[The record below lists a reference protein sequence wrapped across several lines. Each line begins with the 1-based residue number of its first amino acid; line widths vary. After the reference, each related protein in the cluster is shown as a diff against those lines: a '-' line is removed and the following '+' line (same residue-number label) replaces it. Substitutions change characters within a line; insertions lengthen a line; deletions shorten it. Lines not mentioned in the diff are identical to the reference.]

1 MSNALVVAQNVG
13 KKYARSLQRS
23 IRYGMRD
30 VVAEMAGIRKTDALR
45 EDEFWA
51 VRNIGFEL
59 ERGQCLAILG
69 GNGAGKSTL
78 LKVISGILAPDTGRV
93 SVQGRIEK
101 MIELSS
107 GMSPNLT
114 GRQNV
119 ALRARMLG
127 LSKRAAMACLDDIV
141 DFAELGEFI
150 DSPLKFYSS
159 GMRARLGF
167 ATTVA
172 MAPDVLIIDEVLA
185 VGDIGFRMKCYERV
199 DRMRSEA
206 AVIMVSHS
214 LNHVAR
220 MATTSLVLHKG
231 QAVYQGAVQGGI
243 AKYQDLMAV
252 QKLRRGTFKPEM
264 VDFSLQLGVGAP
276 VQPGK
281 DGSLPYGAGMHVHA
295 MHRVDEP
302 LHINVLL
309 HEFNGPALVDW
320 SSGRTHFTVSGG
332 IPFEV
337 DLGPALFCPG
347 FYSLYLVG
355 IGQDGMQKFMSEAV
369 KFRVIGEHFG
379 SIRIQ
384 PEGRWSHLPDG
395 QVP

>member
-1 MSNALVVAQNVG
+1 MSHSLVVAENVG
-13 KKYARSLQRS
+13 KKYARSLQHS

-30 VVAEMAGIRKTDALR
+30 VVAEMAGIRKTDSLR
-45 EDEFWA
+45 DGEFWA
-51 VRNIGFEL
+51 VRDVSFEL
-59 ERGQCLAILG
+59 KRGDCLAIMG

-78 LKVISGILAPDTGRV
+78 LKVISGIFTPDVGRV
-93 SVQGRIEK
+93 STQGRIEK
-101 MIELSS
+101 MIELST

-127 LSKRAAMACLDDIV
+127 LSKREAASCLDDIV

-199 DRMRSEA
+199 DRMRGNA

-214 LNHVAR
+214 LNHIAR

-231 QAVYQGAVQGGI
+231 KPVYQGAVQGGI

-252 QKLRRGTFKPEM
+252 QKLNRGTFRPEM
-264 VDFSLQLGVGAP
+264 VQFSLELGDEEEIR
-276 VQPGK
+276 PG
-281 DGSLPYGAGMHVHA
+281 DDGGSLKYGSAMRVRA
-295 MHRVDEP
+295 MHHEKEP
-302 LHINVLL
+302 LQISVLL

-320 SSGRTHFTVSGG
+320 TSARARFTPDPKT
-332 IPFEV
+332 PFEV
-337 DLGPALFCPG
+337 DLGPALLCPG
-347 FYSLYLVG
+347 FYTLYLIG
-355 IGQDGMQKFMSEAV
+355 IAKDGTQKFMSEAV
-369 KFRVIGEHFG
+369 KFRVTGEHFS

-384 PEGRWSHLPDG
+384 PEGRWIA
-395 QVP
+395 